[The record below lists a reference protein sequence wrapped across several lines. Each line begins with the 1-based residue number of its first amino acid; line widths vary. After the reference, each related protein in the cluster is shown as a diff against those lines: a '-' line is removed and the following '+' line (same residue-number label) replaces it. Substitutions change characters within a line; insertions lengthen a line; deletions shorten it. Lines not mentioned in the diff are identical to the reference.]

1 MDAREIEKC
10 IDEFGTDIYRF
21 CLKLCM
27 DKSEAE
33 DLYQQTFLKALEMEW
48 TLDWGQNPKA
58 LFFSLTH
65 NLWKSDR
72 RKQAR
77 RNMIAPCSN
86 LDDEAEAVLHS
97 DESIEESYLQKEL
110 ISEVNRIIETLP
122 EKIRIPLTLFYL
134 SNCSVEQISTIIKKP
149 PGTVKSRLFKGL
161 RKDWRK
167 RDMKNDLFNTEID
180 EIIRASMKLAD
191 EPDPELNNK
200 LKATLYQKE
209 TAMRKQPATR
219 GFSLW
224 YLPMILNLV
233 TFIMLAGVA
242 LIVISNTY
250 LSYFAAGI
258 CFYIGLA
265 GVLLT
270 IVGVKRTNMKEDI
283 TIRVE
288 KRGAL
293 A

>member
-1 MDAREIEKC
+1 
-10 IDEFGTDIYRF
+10 
-21 CLKLCM
+21 
-27 DKSEAE
+27 
-33 DLYQQTFLKALEMEW
+33 ME
-48 TLDWGQNPKA
+48 T
-58 LFFSLTH
+58 
-65 NLWKSDR
+65 
-72 RKQAR
+72 
-77 RNMIAPCSN
+77 
-86 LDDEAEAVLHS
+86 EAEAILHS
-97 DESIEESYLQKEL
+97 EENIEESYLRKEL
-110 ISEVNRIIETLP
+110 IAEVNRIIETLP
-122 EKIRIPLTLFYL
+122 EKIRIPLNLFYL
-134 SNCSVEQISTIIKKP
+134 SNCSIEQISTIIKKP
-149 PGTVKSRLFKGL
+149 PGTVKSRLFKGRSL
-161 RKDWRK
+161 IKK
-167 RDMKNDLFNTEID
+167 RLEEAGYENDLFNTEID
-180 EIIRASMKLAD
+180 EIIRDSIKLAD

-200 LKATLYQKE
+200 LKAALYQKE
-209 TAMRKQPATR
+209 AEMREQPAMR

-242 LIVISNTY
+242 LIVINNTY

-258 CFYIGLA
+258 CFYIGLS

>member
-1 MDAREIEKC
+1 
-10 IDEFGTDIYRF
+10 
-21 CLKLCM
+21 
-27 DKSEAE
+27 
-33 DLYQQTFLKALEMEW
+33 
-48 TLDWGQNPKA
+48 
-58 LFFSLTH
+58 
-65 NLWKSDR
+65 
-72 RKQAR
+72 
-77 RNMIAPCSN
+77 
-86 LDDEAEAVLHS
+86 
-97 DESIEESYLQKEL
+97 
-110 ISEVNRIIETLP
+110 
-122 EKIRIPLTLFYL
+122 
-134 SNCSVEQISTIIKKP
+134 
-149 PGTVKSRLFKGL
+149 
-161 RKDWRK
+161 
-167 RDMKNDLFNTEID
+167 MKNDLFNTEID

-209 TAMRKQPATR
+209 TAMR
-219 GFSLW
+219 
-224 YLPMILNLV
+224 
-233 TFIMLAGVA
+233 IMLAGVA

>member
-1 MDAREIEKC
+1 
-10 IDEFGTDIYRF
+10 
-21 CLKLCM
+21 
-27 DKSEAE
+27 
-33 DLYQQTFLKALEMEW
+33 
-48 TLDWGQNPKA
+48 
-58 LFFSLTH
+58 
-65 NLWKSDR
+65 
-72 RKQAR
+72 
-77 RNMIAPCSN
+77 
-86 LDDEAEAVLHS
+86 
-97 DESIEESYLQKEL
+97 
-110 ISEVNRIIETLP
+110 
-122 EKIRIPLTLFYL
+122 
-134 SNCSVEQISTIIKKP
+134 
-149 PGTVKSRLFKGL
+149 
-161 RKDWRK
+161 
-167 RDMKNDLFNTEID
+167 MKNDLFNTEID

-209 TAMRKQPATR
+209 TSMRKQPAKR
-219 GFSLW
+219 GFSLL